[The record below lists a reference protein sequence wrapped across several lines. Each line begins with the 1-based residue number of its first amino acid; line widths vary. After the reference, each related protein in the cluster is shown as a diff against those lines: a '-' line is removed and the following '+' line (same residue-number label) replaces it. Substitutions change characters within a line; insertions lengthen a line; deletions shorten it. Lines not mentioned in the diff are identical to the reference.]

1 MSWHTDRDL
10 SAFQKTMIIDSH
22 THVDEVEA
30 WGWIDPP
37 EVLLPL
43 LDQAGIEKAII
54 MSYRDAV
61 TTEDPAVQ
69 YVKDAVDKYPE
80 RLIGY
85 IRINAESPQAG
96 EILDLA
102 IQEYKFKGVKLHPV
116 SYVGYPY
123 GENTVRLIKR
133 ASQYQA
139 PILFHS
145 GDEPL
150 ALPQELA
157 EAARLCPEAT
167 LIFAHIGGYFH
178 CEAAIRAAERYE
190 NIYLDTSGMP
200 YPGVISEAVERIGS
214 ERVIFGSDGPG
225 CLPALEVDKVKMAGL
240 SPGQEEN
247 VFTKNIMRILR
258 GVNHDV

>member
-1 MSWHTDRDL
+1 
-10 SAFQKTMIIDSH
+10 MIIDSH

-30 WGWIDPP
+30 WGWFDPP
-37 EVLLPL
+37 ETLLPL
-43 LDQAGIEKAII
+43 LDQARIQKAII
-54 MSYRDAV
+54 MSYRDAA
-61 TTEDPAVQ
+61 TPEDPAVQ
-69 YVKDAVDKYPE
+69 FVKDAVEKYPE

-85 IRINAESPQAG
+85 IRINAESSQAG

-123 GENTVRLIKR
+123 GESTVRLIKR
-133 ASQYQA
+133 ASEYQA

-178 CEAAIRAAERYE
+178 CEAAIRAAEQYE
-190 NIYLDTSGMP
+190 NILLDTSGIP

-214 ERVIFGSDGPG
+214 ERIIFGSDGPG
-225 CLPALEVDKVKMAGL
+225 CLPALEVEKVRMAGL
-240 SPGQEEN
+240 GPEAEANIFS
-247 VFTKNIMRILR
+247 KNIKRILR
-258 GVNHDV
+258 GVKHRV

>member
-1 MSWHTDRDL
+1 
-10 SAFQKTMIIDSH
+10 MIIDSH

-30 WGWIDPP
+30 WGWFDPP

-43 LDQAGIEKAII
+43 LDQAQIEKAII
-54 MSYRDAV
+54 MSYRDAS
-61 TTEDPAVQ
+61 TPGDPALQFVR
-69 YVKDAVDKYPE
+69 DAVDKYPE

-85 IRINAESPQAG
+85 VRIDAESPHAA
-96 EILDLA
+96 EILDLGL
-102 IQEYKFKGVKLHPV
+102 QEYKFKGVKLHSV

-123 GENTVRLIKR
+123 GKNTIRLIKR
-133 ASQYQA
+133 ASEYQA

-178 CEAAIRAAERYE
+178 CEAAIKAAERYE

-200 YPGVISEAVERIGS
+200 YPGIISEAVARIGS

-225 CLPALEVDKVKMAGL
+225 CLPELEVAKVKMADL
-240 SPGQEEN
+240 SPEAEEN
-247 VFTKNIMRILR
+247 VFSKNILRILR
-258 GVNHDV
+258 GVTHSV